1 MPMKD
6 APERYRLGELASAHK
21 ESRVFA
27 SPSQRGAWK
36 DFEDRQNS
44 DLKAFEIE

>member
-6 APERYRLGELASAHK
+6 APERYRLGELASAHRK
-21 ESRVFA
+21 VAF
-27 SPSQRGAWK
+27 SPRLAKGGAWK

-44 DLKAFEIE
+44 GLKAFEIE

>member
-6 APERYRLGELASAHK
+6 APERYRLGELASAHRK
-21 ESRVFA
+21 VAFPPRLA
-27 SPSQRGAWK
+27 KGAWK